1 MRKYTQE
8 EFDSFK
14 VVNGVTQCP
23 TGEQMKLRIT
33 NLKNGLSKTIDAT
46 NYTMED
52 LEKTYLAYEGRE
64 KFIVKIIR

>member
-1 MRKYTQE
+1 
-8 EFDSFK
+8 
-14 VVNGVTQCP
+14 
-23 TGEQMKLRIT
+23 MKLRIT

-52 LEKTYLAYEGRE
+52 LKKTYLAYEGRE